1 MSWPNLGAS
10 FEWALTQA
18 IAQGHSWFAGPDTLR
33 KLDAVTDSKYHSY
46 LENITQEIESG
57 NFQLNLFWY
66 HGAMR
71 YEIGASPGEGIAS
84 LKEKLAQL
92 PSGSRL
98 ILIGP
103 VPQDPARAA
112 DIQAVEEA
120 VNSTGLTLVL
130 PQQQ

>member
-1 MSWPNLGAS
+1 
-10 FEWALTQA
+10 
-18 IAQGHSWFAGPDTLR
+18 
-33 KLDAVTDSKYHSY
+33 
-46 LENITQEIESG
+46 
-57 NFQLNLFWY
+57 
-66 HGAMR
+66 MR
-71 YEIGASPGEGIAS
+71 YEIGASPGEGNAS

-120 VNSTGLTLVL
+120 VNSTGLTMVL